1 MILYPSLLKHF
12 YLHKEQS
19 YMNTCKPHGFCHCI
33 CLFVS
38 IIYDCT
44 HFYRLYMAEMYYN
57 KAYTTPDNQSID
69 QKYLYSSEC
78 PDGYFGN
85 NCSSECRPPTYGTLC
100 QKSCDCLN
108 SACHFI
114 HGCTVELQFN

>member
-1 MILYPSLLKHF
+1 
-12 YLHKEQS
+12 
-19 YMNTCKPHGFCHCI
+19 
-33 CLFVS
+33 
-38 IIYDCT
+38 
-44 HFYRLYMAEMYYN
+44 MAEMYYN

-78 PDGYFGN
+78 PDGYFGK

-114 HGCTVELQFN
+114 HGCTFATGKKTSLAFSKHQYLNVHLYIQLRVIELEQSVKILIVI